1 MKKLLAVAEW
11 ALLKICWVF
20 VRATTTPHARHV
32 CQNIIY
38 SVAPRSEI
46 PPPGM
51 CQRKVRALI
60 FLGRRLAA
68 RLRLSTVGLPVEKQ
82 HDYRLRL
89 KEPPKLSAL
98 KDLMGN
104 YLSSIKQRFK

>member
-1 MKKLLAVAEW
+1 MLGMSAKILFTASPPAVNPP
-11 ALLKICWVF
+11 L
-20 VRATTTPHARHV
+20 HA
-32 CQNIIY
+32 
-38 SVAPRSEI
+38 
-46 PPPGM
+46 GM

-68 RLRLSTVGLPVEKQ
+68 RLRLRTVGLPVEKQ
-82 HDYRLRL
+82 CDYRLRL